1 MDLGVFSLTH
11 MNYILDSNLNATHL
25 AEFSFKTTTSIS
37 EIGTEFRNRHIN
49 EILVNDH
56 NGTFLLK
63 RIF

>member
-25 AEFSFKTTTSIS
+25 AEFSLKTIKPIS
-37 EIGTEFRNRHIN
+37 EIGTEFRNQHTN

-63 RIF
+63 RLF